1 MSKNIK
7 KKKKKEAS
15 MVYSITSVNNLERN
29 ADQQIFFTLPS
40 QYKVEYCS
48 PVPALASLNSCR
60 NAVD

>member
-1 MSKNIK
+1 
-7 KKKKKEAS
+7 
-15 MVYSITSVNNLERN
+15 MVYSITSVNNLEKD